1 MMDEMM
7 AVTVT
12 PAPRSRA
19 DHARD
24 GATLEFRHIPQRIG
38 VEEYDAF
45 SAVLLPGLLPATGRH
60 IVSLA
65 LARLAGAQ
73 TWAHASQALGVPT
86 GSRRTYRRIT
96 QRTADPEA
104 FWEAVRALAAHMT
117 TRGLI
122 DYEARR
128 TALTRLRE
136 VPGRVLLPI
145 LQPAG
150 QNLTWQRQRH
160 AAAWLWE
167 HLTGGQAKDAPTY
180 AEGWDGSKEASI
192 AFARGRFHAELSQEA
207 GDALLSWGRQW
218 LAVQGLI
225 KFRSCPDRW

>member
-1 MMDEMM
+1 VADDFA
-7 AVTVT
+7 AV
-12 PAPRSRA
+12 
-19 DHARD
+19 H
-24 GATLEFRHIPQRIG
+24 
-38 VEEYDAF
+38 
-45 SAVLLPGLLPATGRH
+45 LPGTLATTGRH

-86 GSRRTYRRIT
+86 CSRTTYRRIT

-117 TRGLI
+117 TRGVI

-128 TALTRLRE
+128 TALASLRE

-145 LQPAG
+145 LQRAG
-150 QNLTWQRQRH
+150 QNLTWQRQWH

-180 AEGWDGSKEASI
+180 TEGWDGIKEASI
-192 AFARGRFHAELSQEA
+192 AFARGRFQAELPKEA
-207 GDALLSWGRQW
+207 GEALLSWGEQR
-218 LAVQGLI
+218 LASSGI
-225 KFRSCPDRW
+225 R